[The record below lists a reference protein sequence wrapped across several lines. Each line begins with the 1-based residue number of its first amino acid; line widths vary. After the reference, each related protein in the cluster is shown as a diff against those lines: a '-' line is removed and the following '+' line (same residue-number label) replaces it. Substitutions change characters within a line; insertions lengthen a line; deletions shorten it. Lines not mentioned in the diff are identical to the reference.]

1 MMNQNNNNVQ
11 SPAAVTFISLHSHGE
26 LFKGLTDAMR
36 AYAAAI
42 NAAVDSDVSATDTAM
57 QAAAAEFLK
66 PYGMEAGYSFMA
78 MLRADVALKK
88 VKDSDV
94 RVFSVPS
101 GATVRKY
108 LRTEVFPRIGLEWQS
123 CVKRGEK
130 RVKAAKA
137 AAVDFGSM
145 SVEDIVNGM
154 SADKFAEFAAA
165 FAARSAAAA
174 EIAAD

>member
-1 MMNQNNNNVQ
+1 MMNTATAISRNAHK
-11 SPAAVTFISLHSHGE
+11 AAFENLVT
-26 LFKGLTDAMR
+26 TMR

-42 NAAVDSDVSATDTAM
+42 NAAVDSDVSTADKAM
-57 QAAAAEFLK
+57 QAAAAEFLA
-66 PYGMEAGYSFMA
+66 PYGMPAGHAFMA
-78 MLRADVALKK
+78 MVRADVALKK
-88 VKDSDV
+88 NADGI

-108 LRTEVFPRIGLEWQS
+108 LRTEVFPRIGLVWES

>member
-1 MMNQNNNNVQ
+1 MMNLNNTTISRNAHK
-11 SPAAVTFISLHSHGE
+11 AAFENLVT
-26 LFKGLTDAMR
+26 TMR

-42 NAAVDSDVSATDTAM
+42 NDANDGDVYRADMAM

-66 PYGMEAGYSFMA
+66 PYGMPAGHSFMG

-88 VKDSDV
+88 NAEGV

-108 LRTEVFPRIGLEWQS
+108 LRTEVFPRIGLVWES

-130 RVKAAKA
+130 RAKA
-137 AAVDFGSM
+137 VKPTAVDFGSL
-145 SVEDIVNGM
+145 SVTDIVNGM
-154 SADKFAEFAAA
+154 SAEKFAEFAAA
-165 FAARSAAAA
+165 FAARSAAN
-174 EIAAD
+174 IAAD